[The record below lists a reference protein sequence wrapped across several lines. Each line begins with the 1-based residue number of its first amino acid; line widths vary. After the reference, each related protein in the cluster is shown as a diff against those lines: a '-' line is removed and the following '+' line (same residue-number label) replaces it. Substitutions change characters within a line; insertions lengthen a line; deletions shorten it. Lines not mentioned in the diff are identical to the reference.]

1 MTSAARPTRFSPP
14 RTAVL
19 LLAVLLL
26 AAGALPAVS
35 AAPAQTSDVRLAIT
49 EPADGDVV
57 GRELTVAG
65 TSAGIATERVI
76 VFVFAPAAD
85 RWFFQ
90 GEAAVGADG
99 AWRVHPVIVSDGALW
114 SAPVR
119 AEGVRIVATA
129 MEAVP
134 AGLSGIPAAD
144 FPPEGTMAQSPIVVV
159 SRGE

>member
-1 MTSAARPTRFSPP
+1 MIRAACSLILP
-14 RTAVL
+14 L
-19 LLAVLLL
+19 LLL
-26 AAGALPAVS
+26 GAEP
-35 AAPAQTSDVRLAIT
+35 APAQPPGLQLTITSPV
-49 EPADGDVV
+49 DGDVV

-65 TSAGIATERVI
+65 TSAGIATQRVI

-114 SAPVR
+114 TAPVR

-134 AGLSGIPAAD
+134 SGLSGIPAAD
-144 FPPEGTMAQSPIVVV
+144 FPPAGTLAQSPIVVV